1 VARKRERENNNV
13 GEYKVGKVPR
23 ETRVALSLIMLTSST
38 SANSLNIARS
48 SGSVMCFGTC
58 PTNSFTLSSLD
69 LLSSF
74 PSAITN
80 QSMSFLSLSQISI
93 RQTNFAFL
101 TPQYGNSDA
110 KLPLRSSISCIK

>member
-1 VARKRERENNNV
+1 MARKRERENNNV

-80 QSMSFLSLSQISI
+80 QSMSFLSLSL
-93 RQTNFAFL
+93 RFRF
-101 TPQYGNSDA
+101 A
-110 KLPLRSSISCIK
+110 KLILRSSHPNTGTQMPNFHFDLQFLA